1 VIEQLLLFAQKGK
14 DVTPV
19 AAWGTL
25 PLIAL
30 AVLAVVSFAAVVASL
45 VHAIRNPALSTGM
58 RIGWILVILFL
69 GPVGA
74 LLYVLM
80 GDGQSFL
87 HYAWQFRN
95 ELGLV
100 GAICVVVLV
109 TTILSESYQQKPAR
123 NAAEVVRQA
132 SMLGIIA
139 LGAAVVIISGGI
151 DLSSGSMIAFGGS
164 ICCMTILA
172 LDVWTGTTLA
182 VDPDADP
189 TTHITWWI
197 LTAAIGVTVL
207 TGFLVG
213 SLHAWLIT
221 VIRLPP
227 FVATLASLVGL
238 RSLAQILNGPV
249 KEHLVGVG
257 GAQINVYD
265 QDLFAPIGTA
275 WYIPLAVFLVLA
287 ALVWF
292 MMNMTIPGRHLYA
305 MGGNETAARL
315 SGVRTDALKWL
326 AYSIGGVTSAIA
338 GVLYS
343 AEVGVADPE
352 TAGMGYELYAIAA
365 SVVGGCSLAGGV
377 GLIPG
382 VVLGA
387 LFLRVVMDAVA
398 KIIRSGSDDFEGLI
412 VGFLVVIAVA
422 FNELRT
428 RTASTARNPF
438 PGVLGAIV
446 MVVLGT
452 LIYVVTLVLTKS
464 PSAACAIAMIAWV
477 IFCFFQP
484 LYEGMKGAVLMVIL
498 TLVMVTIAVGL
509 SAFQMH
515 PAARI
520 LCGLLAGAI
529 VVAAIYATRFV
540 VYIAKLLIAKIVK
553 WWAGPKHA
561 VGGTDA

>member
-1 VIEQLLLFAQKGK
+1 MKQADTGAKSSPLK
-14 DVTPV
+14 
-19 AAWGTL
+19 TL
-25 PLIAL
+25 
-30 AVLAVVSFAAVVASL
+30 
-45 VHAIRNPALSTGM
+45 
-58 RIGWILVILFL
+58 
-69 GPVGA
+69 
-74 LLYVLM
+74 
-80 GDGQSFL
+80 
-87 HYAWQFRN
+87 WQFRN

-100 GAICVVVLV
+100 AAILVVVV
-109 TTILSESYQQKPAR
+109 ITTCLSESYRQLPGR
-123 NAAEVVRQA
+123 NAAEVVRQT

-182 VDPDADP
+182 VDPDAEP
-189 TTHITWWI
+189 GTHISAWI
-197 LTAAIGVTVL
+197 LAAAICVTVL
-207 TGFLVG
+207 AGFLVG

-238 RSLAQILNGPV
+238 RSLAQIVNVPV
-249 KEHLVGVG
+249 KEYLIGVG

-265 QDLFAPIGTA
+265 QDMFAPIGST
-275 WYIPLAVFLVLA
+275 WYIPFTVFVVLA
-287 ALVWF
+287 LLVWF
-292 MMNMTIPGRHLYA
+292 MMNMTVPGRHLYA

-315 SGVRTDALKWL
+315 SGVRTDKLKWL

-365 SVVGGCSLAGGV
+365 SVVGGCSLAGGI

-382 VVLGA
+382 VMLGA
-387 LFLRVVMDAVA
+387 LFLRVVMDSVA

-428 RTASTARNPF
+428 RSKGEDRNPF

-446 MVVLGT
+446 MVVLGA
-452 LIYVVTLVLTKS
+452 LIYVVTLVLTRNAV
-464 PSAACAIAMIAWV
+464 AACAISLIAWT
-477 IFCFFQP
+477 IFCFLQP
-484 LYEGMKGAVLMVIL
+484 LYRGFAGRGFMFGLTVIMAGIAIGL
-498 TLVMVTIAVGL
+498 TYYNL
-509 SAFQMH
+509 S

-520 LCGLLAGAI
+520 FGGLLAGM
-529 VVAAIYATRFV
+529 VVAGGIFSL
-540 VYIAKLLIAKIVK
+540 KLFISTFKARNTVA
-553 WWAGPKHA
+553 AGGA
-561 VGGTDA
+561 ND